1 MKRLGAGRTA
11 AFLALAVL
19 LVASSGLLELANVA
33 RLAVE
38 RAHTECEF
46 TSRGVR
52 RELDLLARE
61 RAGDPLGTLA
71 RDPRLAL
78 VLADAI
84 AQASTVLYV
93 AVTDPD
99 GIAVAHSLGSEAGKR
114 VEAYPEVPRAS
125 NLAESFATLWELRRP
140 GQLWSY
146 ATPLVRDDRPFATIH
161 VVVTRA
167 FLWEAV
173 KEAFRRGLFVAVVV
187 FSLAIGAG
195 VVLSRLAV
203 REART
208 LEAGLAAIREGRLDA
223 EIPESGAEEFR
234 RLARELNLLR
244 EQFRREREQR
254 PGTDGAARTPAA
266 NDPSRVLMRLGEM
279 AAGVAHELRDP
290 LQSLSLELDA
300 ARTVSRGG
308 EADEHLASARTK
320 VERLDRV
327 IRGFLTIARLRPPAS
342 EPLDLDA
349 LARRVGRE
357 AEGDADLAGLTLE
370 GPDGSGPLWTVG
382 DAEVL
387 RQALR
392 NVVQNAIQASPSRDG
407 RITLRT
413 GRAGDTILVSVTD
426 TGPGMTVK
434 QVERAFELFYT
445 TKEDGTGVGLP
456 LVRQAVEMQGGRVDV
471 RSAPGEGTTVTLR
484 FPARNA

>member
-1 MKRLGAGRTA
+1 MRRFGAGRTA
-11 AFLALAVL
+11 AFLGLALL

-33 RLAVE
+33 RLATE

-61 RAGDPLGTLA
+61 HEGEALRSYA
-71 RDPRLAL
+71 REPRLAL

-84 AQASTVLYV
+84 AQAVTVLHV

-99 GIAVAHSLGSEAGKR
+99 GVAVAHSLGSEVGKP
-114 VEAYPEVPRAS
+114 VQEHPPIPRAG
-125 NLAESFATLWELRRP
+125 NLAESFATLWALRQP

-146 ATPLVRDDRPFATIH
+146 TTALVRDDRPFASIH

-173 KEAFRRGLFVAVVV
+173 KESFRRGLLVAVVV
-187 FSLAIGAG
+187 FSLAIAAG

-203 REART
+203 REVRT

-244 EQFRREREQR
+244 EQFRRDRDR
-254 PGTDGAARTPAA
+254 APAGRA
-266 NDPSRVLMRLGEM
+266 DPAGPAGDPARVLMRLGEM

-300 ARTVSRGG
+300 ARAVSTGG
-308 EADEHLASARTK
+308 EVDEHLAGARSK
-320 VERLDRV
+320 VQRLDRV

-342 EPLDLDA
+342 KPLDVAA
-349 LARRVGRE
+349 LARSVCRE
-357 AEGDADLAGLTLE
+357 SEGDADLAGLALE
-370 GPDGSGPLWTVG
+370 GPDAAGPLWAVG
-382 DAEVL
+382 DEEVL

-392 NVVQNAIQASPSRDG
+392 NVVHNAIQATPSRDR
-407 RITLRT
+407 RIVLRAE
-413 GRAGDTILVSVTD
+413 RAGDRISVAVAD
-426 TGPGMTVK
+426 TGPGMSPE
-434 QVERAFELFYT
+434 QLERAFDLFYT
-445 TKEDGTGVGLP
+445 TKKDGTGVGLP
-456 LVRQAVEMQGGRVDV
+456 LVRQAVEMQGGDVDI

-484 FPARNA
+484 FPARDA